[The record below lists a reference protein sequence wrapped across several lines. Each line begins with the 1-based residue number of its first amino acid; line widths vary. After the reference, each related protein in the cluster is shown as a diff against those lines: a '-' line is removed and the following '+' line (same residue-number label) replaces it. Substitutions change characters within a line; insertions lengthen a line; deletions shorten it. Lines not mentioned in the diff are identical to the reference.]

1 MIATKTYKCLLIAT
15 LTLGLTN
22 CPEAKASQL
31 TPGQRFLISAA
42 VGAAHGL
49 VNKACV
55 KNLAEPFDRCALYI
69 FTYVLAHAFQKNI
82 LGKKVYNENTALYTH
97 NDFMSLFGHGLA
109 QSLVET
115 HDAETQTIDLASLS
129 LNWTL
134 LESFFVA

>member
-1 MIATKTYKCLLIAT
+1 MFVTKMYKFLLVAS
-15 LTLGLTN
+15 LTLGLTS
-22 CPEAKASQL
+22 CSESQASQL

-42 VGAAHGL
+42 IGATHGL

-69 FTYVLAHAFQKNI
+69 FTYVLAHSLQINI
-82 LGKKVYNENTALYTH
+82 LGEKPNLNPNSCYTH

-109 QSLVET
+109 QCLAES
-115 HDAETQTIDLASLS
+115 HDTETQRIDLANLS

-134 LESFFVA
+134 IESLFAA